1 MKIYRKPISRGG
13 ATAVGLLLALS
24 LVLSLAIPAFAAGN
38 SSTPATGPGKPGKP
52 HIFHGT
58 VTIGGATACDG
69 ILVSAYV
76 GLDERASDTVA
87 AGKYAFHVSARPGD
101 TIRFYV
107 GGTYAASHPWWAGE
121 TTELNLAIDAL
132 LPTVQVDL
140 SMVLQGGDRPPEG
153 WKIPV
158 TINFFEPGAAV
169 LVDTPLRS
177 FTVTTAKVDGRA
189 VAQVSIAP
197 GTYDVTVASETTLIN
212 VRRNVEIAAPDLVVD
227 MGTLLEGNANGDQVI
242 NMIDFS
248 ILAGSFGRHEGDVD
262 FTKGADFDRNGAINM
277 IDFSLLAG
285 NFGETSPVEVP

>member
-1 MKIYRKPISRGG
+1 MKIHRNDISRGG

-58 VTIGGATACDG
+58 VTIGDEPALCGTV
-69 ILVSAYV
+69 VSAYV

-87 AGKYAFHVSARPGD
+87 AGEYAFHVSARPGD

-107 GGTYAASHPWWAGE
+107 GGTFAASHPWWAGE

-132 LPTVQVDL
+132 LPQVDL
-140 SMVLQGGDRPPEG
+140 SMVLQGGARPPEG
-153 WKIPV
+153 WEIPV
-158 TINFFEPGAAV
+158 TINFFEPGADV
-169 LVDTPLRS
+169 LADTPVKSL
-177 FTVTTAKVDGRA
+177 TVTTVKVEDRA

-197 GTYDVTVASETTLIN
+197 GTYDVTVAGETTLIN

>member
-1 MKIYRKPISRGG
+1 MKIHRKPISRGG

-38 SSTPATGPGKPGKP
+38 SSAPAKVPIP

-58 VTIGGATACDG
+58 VTIGDEPALCGTV
-69 ILVSAYV
+69 VSAYV

-87 AGKYAFHVSARPGD
+87 AGKYVFHVSARPGD

-140 SMVLQGGDRPPEG
+140 SMVLDGGARPDEG
-153 WKIPV
+153 WEIPV
-158 TINFFEPGAAV
+158 TINFFEPGADV

-177 FTVTTAKVDGRA
+177 FTVTTVKVEDRA

-197 GTYDVTVASETTLIN
+197 GTYDVTVAGETTLIN
-212 VRRNVEIAAPDLVVD
+212 VRRNVEIAAPDLDVD
-227 MGTLLEGNANGDQVI
+227 MGTLLEGNANGDHVI
-242 NMIDFS
+242 NMMDFS
-248 ILAGSFGRHEGDVD
+248 ILVGSFGKAEGDEAFD
-262 FTKGADFDRNGAINM
+262 RRADFDRNGIVNIA
-277 IDFSLLAG
+277 DFSLLVD
-285 NFGETSPVEVP
+285 NFGKTSPVEIP